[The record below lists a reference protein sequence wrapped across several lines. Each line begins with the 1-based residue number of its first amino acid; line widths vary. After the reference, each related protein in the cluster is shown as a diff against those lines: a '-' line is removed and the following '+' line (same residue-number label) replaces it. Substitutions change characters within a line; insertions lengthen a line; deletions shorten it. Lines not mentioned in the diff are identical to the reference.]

1 VRTLLF
7 KRISLQKARHVQ
19 ERLAKRVKDQD
30 NLLLHPRIVCGL
42 DVSYKGETAIGVA
55 VLLSFPELTL
65 VDQAIVKCRVLV
77 PYIPTYLSFREYPP
91 LSLAYSSLTKK
102 PDVCFVDAH
111 GLSHPRRLGSASH
124 FGLLRDVPTIGVA
137 KRILCG
143 KPQPKNDIWS
153 PLIYEDEI
161 VGAELKTKPHTN
173 PIYISV
179 GHRVTLETAIQLTRQ
194 CTNKHRLPEP
204 IFIAHHLATE
214 HRKKLKSN

>member
-1 VRTLLF
+1 MRTLLPL
-7 KRISLQKARHVQ
+7 RISLQKARHVQ

-30 NLLLHPRIVCGL
+30 NLLLPPRIVCGL

-55 VLLSFPELTL
+55 VLLRFPELTI
-65 VDQAIVKCRVLV
+65 VDQAIVTCRVPV

-111 GLSHPRRLGSASH
+111 GLSHPRRFGSASH

-143 KPQPKNDIWS
+143 TPQPKKDNWS
-153 PLIYEDEI
+153 PLIYKDDI
-161 VGAELKTKPHTN
+161 VGVELKTKPNTN

-179 GHRVTLETAIQLTRQ
+179 GHRVALETAVKLTQQ

-204 IFIAHHLATE
+204 IFIADRLATE
-214 HRKKLKSN
+214 YRGRLKSN